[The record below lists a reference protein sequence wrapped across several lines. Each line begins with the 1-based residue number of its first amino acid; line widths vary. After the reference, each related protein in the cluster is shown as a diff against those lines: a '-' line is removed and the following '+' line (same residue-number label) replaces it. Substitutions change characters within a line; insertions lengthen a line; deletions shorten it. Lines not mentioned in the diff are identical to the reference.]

1 MMENILI
8 GLLISGIAV
17 LVRSKV
23 NKNKVSRNLVALMI
37 AGVFI
42 ILLSENSSA
51 LYKVSANYGDDQNQ
65 IEYNIEEC
73 LFSLPDYPYQNKR
86 KANKVMKIYKKAM
99 KADIEDFVYL
109 EEVSKGG
116 FFTESKIH
124 YKKTINEEKA
134 VYRYYGKLNKKNEP
148 DGTGILLE
156 VFNNNLYDLEDIN
169 PPKFMVAVYYIGG
182 FKNGF
187 KNGYGIEYSNRYEEH
202 EFVLKYEGN
211 FKKGKYNGKG
221 TAYLGVDRRVDLAVR
236 NELLS
241 LLNNALMSDST
252 DNKFFPYIKGNK
264 LITYPVLLTNKY
276 YDGKFKEGSYNGKG
290 KIYEHEWD
298 DVSLVEYDYIRY
310 NGKFKNG
317 KYEGKGTLYFDK
329 EIAEYKGAFKNGKY
343 HGKGILYDRK
353 GNVLHKGKFKNG
365 EIA

>member
-1 MMENILI
+1 M
-8 GLLISGIAV
+8 
-17 LVRSKV
+17 
-23 NKNKVSRNLVALMI
+23 
-37 AGVFI
+37 
-42 ILLSENSSA
+42 
-51 LYKVSANYGDDQNQ
+51 
-65 IEYNIEEC
+65 
-73 LFSLPDYPYQNKR
+73 
-86 KANKVMKIYKKAM
+86 
-99 KADIEDFVYL
+99 
-109 EEVSKGG
+109 
-116 FFTESKIH
+116 
-124 YKKTINEEKA
+124 
-134 VYRYYGKLNKKNEP
+134 NKKNEP

-241 LLNNALMSDST
+241 LLNNALMSEST

-276 YDGKFKEGSYNGKG
+276 YEGIFKEGS
-290 KIYEHEWD
+290 
-298 DVSLVEYDYIRY
+298 Y